1 MKSRINKT
9 EYDFIINEYND
20 KYWRK
25 NGSCHRDRDLPA
37 IIYNNGIRVWYINGL
52 RHRKNG
58 KPAIVEDNGSMSWW
72 NYGEFVRKFRV

>member
-1 MKSRINKT
+1 MKSRIDKT
-9 EYDFIINEYND
+9 EYRFEITKDLDMIWY
-20 KYWRK
+20 K
-25 NGSCHRDRDLPA
+25 NNSYHREKDLPA
-37 IIYNNGIRVWYINGL
+37 IIYNNSIRVWYINGL